1 MEILDLIKEPIFLI
15 ASTVMS
21 IVISVAAN
29 LVTPKIQKVLSF
41 FFASIK
47 VKQAEKRQAYVSKIV
62 LASTDENK
70 VINIKLD
77 VSYAL
82 LKSLI
87 IFVFSLFLLSVSPY
101 IFFAEYPVILISLFL
116 VTYALSLFNS
126 AQAKFKIATLATLR
140 AEKMASLKADI
151 DAASCSEHDYYAQGY
166 VDPHEEMYMTYLSEW
181 DSKHL

>member
-1 MEILDLIKEPIFLI
+1 MTILDLIKEPIFLI

-29 LVTPKIQKVLSF
+29 LITPKIQRVLSF
-41 FFASIK
+41 FFSSIK
-47 VKQAEKRQAYVSKIV
+47 VKQAEKRRAYVSKVV

-77 VSYAL
+77 VSYTL

-87 IFVFSLFLLSVSPY
+87 IFIFSLFLLSVSPY
-101 IFFAEYPVILISLFL
+101 IFFAEYPVILTSLFL

-126 AQAKFKIATLATLR
+126 SQAKFKIATLAALR
-140 AEKMASLKADI
+140 AEKIASLRAEI
-151 DAASCSEHDYYAQGY
+151 DATSHREYEQGY
-166 VDPHEEMYMTYLSEW
+166 VDPHEEMYMKYLSEW